1 MGTNPLLAN
10 ALDLDRWADTLES
23 RGAFPELMRRLLA
36 QTPGVTNIDIR
47 AHEGIAAHGWD
58 GTAMSDGSSFLPKG
72 ELRFEFGTNRQ
83 SKSKADEDYNKRA
96 AQIAG
101 KSDEI
106 FVFATPRNWSGAAE
120 WAEQRSSENKFAS
133 VEAFEAHRL
142 EGWLQSTP
150 AVHYWLSEKLGKP
163 VSGAQTLTSWW
174 EGFRGNCTIKV
185 PSAFHA
191 VGREK
196 ESKRLVQL
204 LRDEKNVPA
213 VQATWRND
221 ALAFCL
227 AVLNETDSAALER
240 TLVVSNKEAW
250 YHLATQTESLIMIP
264 LFEGP
269 DIGLGKKNRHRIIRV
284 LDERESARNGSVAI
298 TLPKIDRIASA
309 ELLKLAQVDYLEAD
323 RLSALARRCMG
334 AFYRKISL
342 DPARRIP
349 GWAKDDSVAKYL
361 AALVLVGGWEEKNSK
376 DREVIS
382 LFLKLDYDEIA
393 RILLRVLERYPE
405 DPPFIKSGNRWY
417 IVDPIDVAD
426 QVLIRLSKENLDRW
440 QQLVGE
446 TLLCEYNK
454 SVHGGCEKNG
464 AGQVTCETSKTI
476 KACVAKALA
485 LVAQISSDDERQL
498 LHVRHRLEEV
508 IRILLAKG
516 FDDRSDNNFVRLNS
530 ALPYIAEAEPSI
542 FLGALEK
549 DLLSPNPVIGQLV
562 SGNSW
567 ARWTSP
573 NRLERV
579 VAALQC
585 VCWLSEYAGR
595 AMMLMAQLSRFDCSR
610 EEVEYIADQFARVM
624 VGHDRISVIGEDD
637 ARYVMLWVLDNC
649 PKSYDLLVN
658 RVLVRDFRYT
668 ASYVPVY
675 HDWVLNDTSSDEV
688 LFADRQKVMLGVFV
702 NYLEENT
709 QGWLRVLCLLNR
721 LEQSAR
727 DYLLDSFKECY
738 LRGRFDADQQFE
750 CWSYLHA
757 LMIDRDVRQRRD
769 GAVIGGGYNAFTELV
784 KLLEPVTD
792 PRRFAW
798 LFDRPE
804 RLCVRGFIYKDQAFW
819 DTLKNERESALGM
832 VMRDNG
838 HGLRALAEVSPNSE
852 YIGEC
857 LAGMASSVESLI
869 LSWLDDGSAALV
881 SVACSYV
888 RHKVWEA
895 GTPWVREVL
904 NGNDFSEEVKSSF
917 VASLPCNAEICEL
930 VKDFEFGLR
939 VAFWQHVNVYE
950 IELQQ
955 RGCAIDA
962 LLEHGCVAQ
971 AIELVALMLS
981 SEQNPSVAHVV
992 RVLLGLLAAVE
1003 HRDRCII
1010 SGDVVNDLFIF
1021 LESAAPDHS
1030 ELPMLELLFSCHGFY
1045 LESLR
1050 ALYRHFG
1057 RNPDCFA
1064 ELVISVE
1071 SAEIDFDDSS
1081 NSVMRHG
1088 FFEIVVFWQIIPGLQ
1103 VDGSVDAAFL
1113 MGWVEAVRKRLV
1125 ENVPVEKSEL
1135 YLGYVLAS
1143 SPNGAD
1149 GMWPA
1154 EAVRSVIERMKS
1166 SDLERGI
1173 SARCYNRD
1181 SRGTRQDYIGGVPEW
1196 RLVNKYRESSRF
1208 MRLRWPRTAAL
1219 LSRLADDYE
1228 IEARQEDTKAEESA
1242 DEG

>member
-10 ALDLDRWADTLES
+10 ALDLDEWADTLES

-36 QTPGVTNIDIR
+36 QTPGITNIDIR
-47 AHEGIAAHGWD
+47 AHEGTAAPGWD
-58 GTAMSDGSSFLPKG
+58 GTATSDGSSFLPKG
-72 ELRFEFGTNRQ
+72 ELRFEFGTDKQ
-83 SKSKADEDYNKRA
+83 PKTKADADYEKRVEKVP
-96 AQIAG
+96 G

-106 FVFATPRNWSGAAE
+106 FIFATPRNWANAAS
-120 WAEQRSSENKFAS
+120 WAKGRRQEGVFAS
-133 VEAFEAHRL
+133 VEVYDAHRL

-150 AVHYWLSEKLGKP
+150 AVHYWLSEKIGKP
-163 VSGAQTLTSWW
+163 VEGAQTLTSWW

-204 LRDEKNVPA
+204 LREEKNVPA

-227 AVLNETDSAALER
+227 AALNETDTAALER

-269 DIGLGKKNRHRIIRV
+269 NIGLGKKNRHRIIRV
-284 LDERESARNGSVAI
+284 LDECESARNGSVAI
-298 TLPKIDRIASA
+298 ILPKIDRIASA
-309 ELLKLAQVDYLEAD
+309 NLLKLAQVDYLEAN
-323 RLSALARRCMG
+323 RLSALARRCMA
-334 AFYRKISL
+334 AFYRRISL

-349 GWAKDDSVAKYL
+349 GWAKDDSVTKYL
-361 AALVLVGGWEEKNSK
+361 AALVLVGGWEDKNAK

-382 LFLKLDYDEIA
+382 MFLKLDYDKIA
-393 RILLRVLERYPE
+393 HILLQVLERYPD
-405 DPPFIKSGNRWY
+405 DPPFTKSGNRWY

-440 QQLVGE
+440 QQLVSE
-446 TLLCEYNK
+446 TLLCEHK
-454 SVHGGCEKNG
+454 KLIVGDCEKNG
-464 AGQVTCETSKTI
+464 VGEATCETSATI
-476 KACVAKALA
+476 KTCVAKALA
-485 LVAQISSDDERQL
+485 LVAQISGDEECQL
-498 LHVRHRLEEV
+498 LHVRHRLQEV
-508 IRILLAKG
+508 IRFLLAKG
-516 FDDRSDNNFVRLNS
+516 FNDRSDNNFVRLNC

-542 FLGALEK
+542 FLDVLEK
-549 DLLSPNPVIGQLV
+549 DLLSSNPVIGQLV

-585 VCWLSEYAGR
+585 VFWLNEYAGR

-610 EEVEYIADQFARVM
+610 EEVEYLADQFATAM
-624 VGHDRISVIGEDD
+624 VGRDRISVIGEED

-649 PKSYDLLVN
+649 PKLFDLLVN
-658 RVLVRDFRYT
+658 RVLVRDFWNT
-668 ASYVPVY
+668 SSYVPVY
-675 HDWVLNDTSSDEV
+675 HDWVLNGTSSDEV
-688 LFADRQKVMLGVFV
+688 LFAERQKDMLGVFV
-702 NYLEENT
+702 NYLEENA
-709 QGWLRVLCLLNR
+709 QCWLRVLHLLER
-721 LEQSAR
+721 LEQTPR

-738 LRGRFDADQQFE
+738 LDGRFDADQQFE

-757 LMIDRDVRQRRD
+757 LMLDRDVRQRRD
-769 GAVIGGGYNAFTELV
+769 GAVIWGGYKALTELV
-784 KLLEPVTD
+784 KLLEPVAD
-792 PRRFAW
+792 PRTYAW
-798 LFDRPE
+798 LFGRPE
-804 RLCVRGFIYKDQAFW
+804 RLCVRGLIYEDEAFLE
-819 DTLKNERESALGM
+819 TLKNERESALAM
-832 VMRDNG
+832 VMRDDVQ
-838 HGLRALAEVSPNSE
+838 GLRALAEVSPNSD

-881 SVACSYV
+881 SVASSYL
-888 RHKVWEA
+888 RHKAWEA
-895 GTPWVREVL
+895 GIPWVREVL
-904 NGNDFSEEVKSSF
+904 NGNGFSEDAKSLF
-917 VASLPCNAEICEL
+917 VASLPCNAEICAL
-930 VKDFEFGLR
+930 VKDFEFRLR
-939 VAFWQHVNVYE
+939 VVFWQHVNVYE
-950 IELQQ
+950 IELRQ
-955 RGCAIDA
+955 RGCALDA

-971 AIELVALMLS
+971 AIDLVALMLS
-981 SEQNPSVAHVV
+981 TEQHPSVAHVV

-1003 HRDRCII
+1003 RRDRCIV
-1010 SGDVVNDLFIF
+1010 SSDVVNDLFVF
-1021 LESAAPDHS
+1021 LESTAPDHS

-1045 LESLR
+1045 LESLC
-1050 ALYRHFG
+1050 ALYRHFE
-1057 RNPDCFA
+1057 RNPDSFA

-1071 SAEIDFDDSS
+1071 SAEIEFDDSY
-1081 NSVMRHG
+1081 NFVLLQG
-1088 FFEIVVFWQIIPGLQ
+1088 FFNIVVFWQNIPGLQ

-1113 MGWVEAVRKRLV
+1113 MEWVEAVRKRLLGHV
-1125 ENVPVEKSEL
+1125 SVEKSEL

-1154 EAVRSVIERMKS
+1154 EAVRSVIELMKS
-1166 SDLERGI
+1166 SVLERGI
-1173 SARCYNRD
+1173 STRCYNRD
-1181 SRGTRQDYIGGVPEW
+1181 SRGTRPDYIGGVPE
-1196 RLVNKYRESSRF
+1196 RCLANKYRESSRR
-1208 MRLRWPRTAAL
+1208 MSLRWPRTAAFL
-1219 LSRLADDYE
+1219 FQLAEDYE
-1228 IEARQEDTKAEESA
+1228 IEARLEDTKAEENA